1 MFLAYTKNNEEKI
14 RKQKRIYKEEE
25 EQYYENEWVYYSF
38 IKGFVFT
45 KDRRDKVLAIA
56 QADSIRKPDKNQNT
70 IHSKAVHSIGY
81 PTGYPDWKDTPIG
94 SEEEFLE
101 KCKANVD
108 FERGYAAL
116 VDSINTEGSGGEPNK
131 KIVELLTENRALNLE
146 NYRYPNNYNGLGIT
160 YLILSVAI
168 KGSDKSIP
176 NRFAPSGKMKLRQS
190 NDEEIIRFKNE
201 AVKAVLGNTPREFN
215 VMCKESAQ
223 TATFWSNV
231 AYRIIK
237 TNLDPNTR
245 EFQLP
250 TPITPIRPNGKQQ
263 LKHSNAPIR
272 NWQES
277 KSWHLYFIEERKSGT
292 EFSYAFDDSE
302 N

>member
-1 MFLAYTKNNEEKI
+1 MFLAFAKNNEEKV
-14 RKQKRIYKEEE
+14 RKEEE

-56 QADSIRKPDKNQNT
+56 QADYSDSAIPRTVVARQ
-70 IHSKAVHSIGY
+70 AVRNLGY

-94 SEEEFLE
+94 SEEEFLK

-131 KIVELLTENRALNLE
+131 KIVELLIENRALNLE

-176 NRFAPSGKMKLRQS
+176 NRFAPSGKMKLRQY
-190 NDEEIIRFKNE
+190 NNEDIIRFKNE
-201 AVKAVLGNTPREFN
+201 AVKAVLGNTPHEFN

-231 AYRIIK
+231 AYQIIK
-237 TNLDPNTR
+237 TNLDPYTR

-250 TPITPIRPNGKQQ
+250 TPIRPNGKPQ

-277 KSWHLYFIEERKSGT
+277 KLWHLYFIKERKLGT